1 MVERARLEIECASKG
16 YRGFESPP
24 LRQLEARI
32 LIEFAGFFVSVYRG
46 LGEVALCVAGASG
59 IL

>member
-1 MVERARLEIECASKG
+1 MVERARLEIECAPKV

-32 LIEFAGFFVSVYRG
+32 PTEFAGFFVSISRRSR
-46 LGEVALCVAGASG
+46 AFDPCVMSAS
-59 IL
+59 LVR

>member
-1 MVERARLEIECASKG
+1 MGRIQHPYACYDEYS
-16 YRGFESPP
+16 

-59 IL
+59 ML